1 MTTPDIQHI
10 RVLIIDDQPVVRAGI
25 RAILHSSTRMSV
37 VGAAA
42 NRDEGL
48 ALASSQQ
55 PDVILLDLNLGK
67 DNGLDLLP
75 ELHQAAPKA
84 RVLILTGLHAV
95 ELHKHAVRGGAMG
108 VVLKE
113 EDPEVLIAAIS
124 SAHAGEIWIDRSLMT
139 GLIKDESAG

>member
-1 MTTPDIQHI
+1 
-10 RVLIIDDQPVVRAGI
+10 
-25 RAILHSSTRMSV
+25 MSV

-42 NRDEGL
+42 NGDEGL
-48 ALASSQQ
+48 ALASSEQ
-55 PDVILLDLNLGK
+55 PDVVLLDLNLGK

-75 ELHQAAPKA
+75 NLRQAAPNA

-124 SAHAGEIWIDRSLMT
+124 SAHAGDIWIDRSLMA
-139 GLIKDESAG
+139 GLLKDESAR